1 MACCSVF
8 YVRLGSDGNG
18 DNPTNFMLS
27 FTRSWVL
34 SDKSLWHL
42 DSASNVCCRW
52 DAFYDIALFVMAL
65 VQQSWIVWMACW
77 PLLARLR
84 AFASLCSIFHRFPT
98 YHVREFIMNRF
109 QLLLTSHTASSG
121 TGLSWTWKPLVY
133 SCYETSISG
142 LSIVA
147 LLCSSCHP
155 YGQIVL
161 SYCVHSVLDRSC
173 GQSSVL
179 QSCSGSDVWSK
190 SPEVR
195 NISLN
200 NRSEFNASGP
210 EYNSGFLCVAH
221 RLAWRYVSGDA
232 TFISHRH
239 ERSPGESTY
248 SCWCEEH
255 QVQAFIWHVESP
267 LEPLVQVYKGMTF
280 E

>member
-1 MACCSVF
+1 METIRQTSCC
-8 YVRLGSDGNG
+8 
-18 DNPTNFMLS
+18 LS
-27 FTRSWVL
+27 HALECWVT
-34 SDKSLWHL
+34 K
-42 DSASNVCCRW
+42 V
-52 DAFYDIALFVMAL
+52 YDIWTLPATSAADETRFMILLCLWWHWFSNLELFE
-65 VQQSWIVWMACW
+65 WPGW